1 MSNCSRINDK
11 TGDKT
16 KTFIINS
23 SVKNM
28 DKKINE
34 CNSDLNNKIANI
46 HKKFKGDLNS
56 KILEMVNKNKK
67 DIKTCV
73 LERQANDK
81 DILKINSVLQS
92 NQELL
97 KQLLNRCEYL
107 EEHINN
113 IKMKQKEDVMK
124 KELESIVEEK
134 EEEEIEN

>member
-23 SVKNM
+23 SVKNI

-46 HKKFKGDLNS
+46 HKKFKGQLNS
-56 KILEMVNKNKK
+56 NLLDLIKKNKN

-73 LERQANDK
+73 LERQKNDK
-81 DILKINSVLQS
+81 DIDKINAVLKS
-92 NQELL
+92 NQNII
-97 KQLLNRCEYL
+97 KQLLTRCEYL
-107 EEHINN
+107 EEN
-113 IKMKQKEDVMK
+113 ITNLRRKEKEDVIK
-124 KELESIVEEK
+124 KELESIVEE
-134 EEEEIEN
+134 EIEN